1 MIKIVENKIIF
12 EGDFVINGEIT
23 EQILEAVELN
33 SDKDIEINFENLS
46 LKLGD
51 DILIQNKNKVE
62 LAKVLIDFGDSSLPL
77 VSSNNISKSL
87 STIIKAPKPWKNISH
102 KIVLQ
107 TGYDYVNE
115 NKFEL
120 NISFFA
126 LSGHVYKVKIPYVLL
141 FKGLQV
147 VGTEFDLL
155 AANIR
160 NDNRI
165 SYVLK
170 HKNTDSIIS
179 VVTK

>member
-1 MIKIVENKIIF
+1 MIKIIENKIIF
-12 EGDFVINGEIT
+12 EGDFTINGEIT
-23 EQILEAVELN
+23 EEIIDTAEFN
-33 SDKDIEINFENLS
+33 SDKDIEINFENLI

-51 DILIQNKNKVE
+51 DVSIQNKDNVE
-62 LAKVLIDFGDSSLPL
+62 LSKALIDFGDSSLPTI
-77 VSSNNISKSL
+77 SCNNISKSL
-87 STIIKAPKPWKNISH
+87 STIIKAPKPWKKISH

-107 TGYDYVNE
+107 TGHDYVNE

-179 VVTK
+179 VVTE